1 MSGVPLTGL
10 RAENPMA
17 FLAALGALSLASDG
31 ATGPVSL
38 SWQETEDGSWA
49 PLLDS
54 DQVETSEQV
63 VEAILAGNSK
73 RDIEQELGWEK
84 DLMRISRTEFRAILA
99 RQPLD
104 EGGGG
109 DGRAARMLAA
119 CLCELPARGD
129 GSLVAYTP
137 FRLIP
142 RMGRTRFLDTA
153 WRECEAGVGH
163 LHACLFEPWRHAR
176 GIQSLRWDPGAG
188 VPARAIMAQ
197 APTHLGPSGVPGAV
211 LLAVRGMAFFP
222 LVTTHGGRTGRA
234 PRAVPAGL
242 VKRNHFV
249 WPIWSEPLSE
259 RATRMLLSMP
269 WLHTLCALRE
279 GQRERETDVATDRSP
294 ARKIE
299 EERTRT
305 YRQLRAHDVAVC
317 YTAQRVRRGDDDEAL
332 GWGEPV
338 VIPGNSDMQS
348 TFFDN

>member
-1 MSGVPLTGL
+1 MSCVPLAGL

-31 ATGPVSL
+31 AGSPVSL
-38 SWQETEDGSWA
+38 SWQKTEDGSWT

-84 DLMRISRTEFRAILA
+84 DLMRISRTELRAILA
-99 RQPLD
+99 RRPLD
-104 EGGGG
+104 EGSG
-109 DGRAARMLAA
+109 DGRAARMFAA

-153 WRECEAGVGH
+153 RRECEAGVGH
-163 LHACLFEPWRHAR
+163 LHACLFEPWRHVR
-176 GIQSLRWDPGAG
+176 GVQSLRWDPGAG

-211 LLAVRGMAFFP
+211 LLAVRGLAFFP
-222 LVTTHGGRTGRA
+222 LITTHGRRAGRA
-234 PRAVPAGL
+234 PRAVPAGM
-242 VKRNHFV
+242 VQREHFV

-269 WLHTLCALRE
+269 WLYTLFALRE
-279 GQRERETDVATDRSP
+279 GQRERETGVAVDRRSVH
-294 ARKIE
+294 AVE
-299 EERTRT
+299 DEYTHV
-305 YRQLRAHDVAVC
+305 YRQLHAHAVLACYVAR
-317 YTAQRVRRGDDDEAL
+317 RVRRGDDDEAL
-332 GWGEPV
+332 GWGEPI
-338 VIPGNSDMQS
+338 VIPNHADM
-348 TFFDN
+348 NAWVL